1 MFKHYF
7 EQIEGIG
14 FYPILSLLIFFLF
27 FSGLLI
33 WVMRVNKGYVR
44 EMAQLPLKNDQ
55 PGSTQSQTE
64 LL

>member
-33 WVMRVNKGYVR
+33 WVVRVNKGYVR

>member
-33 WVMRVNKGYVR
+33 WVIRVNKGYVR